1 MITDDELRQYIAI
14 TTGKPETAR
23 LTQDEAA
30 IFMQV
35 HSAFAAELAAE
46 LLQRRESDRWVP
58 VSERLPEMG
67 VLVLA
72 DIGSGRSIV
81 AYLHAD
87 DKHTSTENIWAEPIQ
102 NITLIGTDRVRRW
115 QHIPQP
121 PEVA

>member
-58 VSERLPEMG
+58 VSERLPEDDVE
-67 VLVLA
+67 VLVTNEEI
-72 DIGSGRSIV
+72 DIQNVSWMDDKDWYIRVDSISGRQR
-81 AYLHAD
+81 
-87 DKHTSTENIWAEPIQ
+87 IQ
-102 NITLIGTDRVRRW
+102 SPTHWCPL
-115 QHIPQP
+115 PQP
-121 PEVA
+121 PEPK